1 MKKEVSKTDYAP
13 SERANRI
20 ELIKQ
25 NLLLKNSD
33 LLVNL
38 GNSVLQMLVILNK
51 QRQIVYANKV
61 FLELLGLPSDDS
73 YIGKRPGEILLCTH
87 AELTAGGCGTT
98 KFCST
103 CGAVNSILEAQSGVE
118 SVKETRFLTN
128 NQVALDLLV
137 KATPYTTD
145 GQEFTF
151 FVISDISNKKRRQ
164 VLERVFFHDVLN
176 SAGGIS
182 GLSGILNEIEEQEER
197 VEVADM
203 IHQASNNLISEIVL
217 QKEISAA
224 ENGDLELKI
233 EEVNSLSILK
243 QVADLYSKHEITAG
257 KFIEIDAKSANFTFN
272 TDPLLLRKIIGNMLK
287 NALEASLPDSTVTL
301 SASNTDKIQFS
312 VHNDSYIEKRAQ
324 LQLFKR
330 SFSTKGTGRGLGTY
344 SMKLFGE
351 KYLKGKVG
359 FISNEAQ
366 GTTFYVQLP

>member
-1 MKKEVSKTDYAP
+1 MKKEVSKTEYAS
-13 SERANRI
+13 SERASRI

-33 LLVNL
+33 LLISV

-51 QRQIVYANKV
+51 QRQIVYANKI
-61 FLELLGLPSDDS
+61 FMDLIALPNDESYFGKRTGELLSCAHS
-73 YIGKRPGEILLCTH
+73 
-87 AELTAGGCGTT
+87 ELTAGGCGTT

-103 CGAVNSILEAQSGVE
+103 CGAVNSILESQTGVE
-118 SVKETRFLTN
+118 SVKETRFLTK
-128 NQVALDLLV
+128 NQDALDLLV
-137 KATPYTTD
+137 KATPYTTG

-197 VEVADM
+197 MKVADM

-233 EEVNSLSILK
+233 VEVNSQSILQ

-257 KFIEIDAKSANFTFN
+257 KFIEIDANSENFSFK
-272 TDPLLLRKIIGNMLK
+272 TDPLLLRRIIGNMTK

-301 SASNTDKIQFS
+301 SASKTDNIQFS
-312 VHNDSYIEKRAQ
+312 VHNNSYIEKRAQ

-330 SFSTKGTGRGLGTY
+330 SFSTKGTGRGMGTY

-359 FISNEAQ
+359 FISNEAK

>member
-1 MKKEVSKTDYAP
+1 MKKEVSKTEYAS
-13 SERANRI
+13 SERASRI

-33 LLVNL
+33 LLISV

-51 QRQIVYANKV
+51 QRQIVYANKI
-61 FLELLGLPSDDS
+61 FMDLIALPNDES
-73 YIGKRPGEILLCTH
+73 YIGKRPGELLSCAH
-87 AELTAGGCGTT
+87 SELTAGGCGTT

-103 CGAVNSILEAQSGVE
+103 CGAVNSILESQTGVE
-118 SVKETRFLTN
+118 SVKETRFLTK
-128 NQVALDLLV
+128 NQDALDLLV
-137 KATPYTTD
+137 KATPYTTG

-197 VEVADM
+197 MKVADM

-233 EEVNSLSILK
+233 VEVNSQSILQ

-257 KFIEIDAKSANFTFN
+257 KFIEIDANSENFSFK
-272 TDPLLLRKIIGNMLK
+272 TDPLLLRRIIGNMTK

-301 SASNTDKIQFS
+301 SASKTDNIQFS
-312 VHNDSYIEKRAQ
+312 VHNNSYIEKRAQ

-330 SFSTKGTGRGLGTY
+330 SFSTKGTGRGMGTY

-359 FISNEAQ
+359 FISNEAK